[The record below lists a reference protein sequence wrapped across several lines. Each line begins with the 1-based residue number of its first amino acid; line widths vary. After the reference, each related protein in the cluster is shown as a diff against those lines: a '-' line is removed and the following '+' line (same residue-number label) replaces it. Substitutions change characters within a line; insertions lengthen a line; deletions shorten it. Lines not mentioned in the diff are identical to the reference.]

1 VKTLSVESYGVF
13 VGRKG
18 DRIII
23 KRKKEKL
30 AEIPAGN
37 IDLIKLSARG
47 VSASMDVIHLALKHN
62 IPIVISGKNGRP
74 LGVILPFTYRGLVEV
89 RKKQFIAQD
98 SRIGVE
104 IAKAMVYG
112 KIANQ
117 AQLIYFLAR
126 TWKKLKSQD
135 RAALLGAREAML
147 EWLNR
152 IDKVGGNSC
161 EEAREELMSI
171 EARAAQHYWL
181 AFTRIIPEELE
192 FKGRVKRGACDVVN
206 SMLNYGYA
214 ILATEVWLSLLKAGL
229 DPWAGFLH
237 ANSQRRPGM
246 VYDLME
252 PFRAPIVDKAVLH
265 LVSLKASKLQS
276 CIEDC
281 RLTPEC
287 KVMVMEYVLER
298 LKTQVRY
305 GGRKITFSDLILL
318 HARRIALRIAGRR
331 PHYKPFIWRG

>member
-1 VKTLSVESYGVF
+1 MKTLSVESYGVF

-18 DRIII
+18 DRIIV

-47 VSASMDVIHLALKHN
+47 VSASMDVIQLALKHN
-62 IPIVISGKNGRP
+62 IPVVISGKSGKP
-74 LGVILPFTYRGLVEV
+74 LGVVLPFTYRGLVEV
-89 RKKQFIAQD
+89 RKRQFLAQD

-117 AQLIYFLAR
+117 SQLIYLVAR
-126 TWKKLKSQD
+126 TWKKLNSQD

-152 IDKVGGNSC
+152 IERINGDSC
-161 EEAREELMSI
+161 EEVREELMSI

-181 AFTRIIPEELE
+181 AFGRVIPGELE
-192 FKGRVKRGACDVVN
+192 FEGRVKRGACDVVN

-252 PFRAPIVDKAVLH
+252 PFRAPIVDKVILH
-265 LVSLKASKLQS
+265 LVSLKSSKLRD
-276 CIEDC
+276 CVEDC
-281 RLTPEC
+281 RLIPQC
-287 KVMVMEYVLER
+287 KVMVMESVLER
-298 LKTQVRY
+298 LKTQVRH
-305 GGRKITFSDLILL
+305 GGRRMTFSDLILL

-331 PHYKPFIWRG
+331 PRYKPFIWRG